1 MNSIK
6 QGVKLY
12 GIKPEMSA
20 VDSVVTSVFAKHGI
34 DCVIT
39 SGVRPADGK
48 SLHGAGFAYDYR
60 ANHIDDIECVTG
72 YSVNWKNH
80 YLSVTFCFMV
90 KGIIS
95 IFTSNMTR
103 KTTHYSRLIKHFISN
118 MAHGQT
124 DRIQYE

>member
-20 VDSVVTSVFAKHGI
+20 VDSVVTSIFAKHGI

-60 ANHIDDIECVTG
+60 ANHIDDIA
-72 YSVNWKNH
+72 
-80 YLSVTFCFMV
+80 M
-90 KGIIS
+90 
-95 IFTSNMTR
+95 R
-103 KTTHYSRLIKHFISN
+103 
-118 MAHGQT
+118 
-124 DRIQYE
+124 DRILGELEESLPQCDILLHGEGDNIHFHIEHDPKDDALFQADKAFYKQHGLWPKR